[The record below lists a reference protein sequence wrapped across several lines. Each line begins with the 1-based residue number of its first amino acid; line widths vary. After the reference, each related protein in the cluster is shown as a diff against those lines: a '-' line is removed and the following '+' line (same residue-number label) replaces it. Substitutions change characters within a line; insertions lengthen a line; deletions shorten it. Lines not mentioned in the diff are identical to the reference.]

1 MHGLLCVFSSS
12 IFSEMGVGLIVWPP
26 NQWGQP
32 VSALFS
38 QPWVTDTYHYACFD
52 VGAADPDSGPLLTQ
66 QAFNPLS
73 RLPSIPG

>member
-26 NQWGQP
+26 NQWD
-32 VSALFS
+32 
-38 QPWVTDTYHYACFD
+38 QPWVTDTYHCACFYVD
-52 VGAADPDSGPLLTQ
+52 AVDPNSGPLLIQ